1 MRGTEHHAAQSN
13 PRPQAE
19 RAAVPACARNPICSA
34 WGTLRPALPP
44 RFPTVQEDRCSVPQP
59 ISLQSHT
66 PHPNP
71 IADCLRCS
79 NAPLRNGVCPH
90 HRSVA
95 PGTEGPQQS
104 QACWQGHGHSR
115 HGDPSVPKPGAV
127 AWPAPSQPARR
138 DCSSGGAGRDAP
150 AAAGPTRSRH
160 PLEYSILWGQ
170 ASLGDQLPLRISILW
185 DWHPLGSGI
194 PWGSASFGDQHPLGM
209 SYPSGLASY
218 GDQHPLG
225 PASPTP
231 SPASR
236 EMLRGKFC
244 PPTKTNP
251 PPDKDYAAQRTR
263 ETPPTP
269 SPPPPTF
276 NRIQKNSTAPAA
288 LCKLCSKFTAAQG
301 TTRTPVAMLPPPKS
315 MSPSTPTG
323 TQQVLGRRWG
333 EHILLPPMPTL
344 GAWSPP
350 RIPL

>member
-34 WGTLRPALPP
+34 WGTLRPASPP

-71 IADCLRCS
+71 IADCPRCS

-95 PGTEGPQQS
+95 PGAEGPQQS
-104 QACWQGHGHSR
+104 QACWQGHRHSR

-160 PLEYSILWGQ
+160 PLGYSILWGQ

-185 DWHPLGSGI
+185 GSASLGVQHPLGISI
-194 PWGSASFGDQHPLGM
+194 LWGSASLEDQHPLG
-209 SYPSGLASY
+209 LASL
-218 GDQHPLG
+218 GVQHPLG
-225 PASPTP
+225 ISILWGSASLGDELPFGTGILWG
-231 SPASR
+231 SAS
-236 EMLRGKFC
+236 L
-244 PPTKTNP
+244 
-251 PPDKDYAAQRTR
+251 
-263 ETPPTP
+263 
-269 SPPPPTF
+269 
-276 NRIQKNSTAPAA
+276 
-288 LCKLCSKFTAAQG
+288 G
-301 TTRTPVAMLPPPKS
+301 TSISYP
-315 MSPSTPTG
+315 
-323 TQQVLGRRWG
+323 
-333 EHILLPPMPTL
+333 
-344 GAWSPP
+344 
-350 RIPL
+350 IPCLT